1 VFISARTAVVTSIT
15 DNPGFRR
22 ENSLVRPHNSLPK
35 AKKQMVDKLRV
46 TNDGKVYVDGVL
58 RLIGPPGSVLGNGD
72 MQAHLLRLE
81 SEVLSP
87 IDRIVH
93 ESVMKAYGFQRD
105 REGVWRQIT

>member
-1 VFISARTAVVTSIT
+1 MA
-15 DNPGFRR
+15 
-22 ENSLVRPHNSLPK
+22 
-35 AKKQMVDKLRV
+35 DKLRA
-46 TNDGKVYVDGVL
+46 TDDGKIYIDGVL
-58 RLIGPPGSVLGNGD
+58 RLVGRPGSVLANGD